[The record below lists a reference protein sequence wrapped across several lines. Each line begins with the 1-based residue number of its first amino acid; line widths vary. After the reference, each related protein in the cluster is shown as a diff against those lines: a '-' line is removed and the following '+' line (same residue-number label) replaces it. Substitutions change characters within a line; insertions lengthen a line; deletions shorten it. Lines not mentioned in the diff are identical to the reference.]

1 MTTLEATETPTPSER
16 RFKPP
21 AWNNLAARFGIVVIW
36 ALMIVFFSIWDSP
49 NFFRASTFQ
58 TIFGSQAILLIL
70 ALALMIPLIVGEFD
84 LSIVGTMSVALSLT
98 GYLNVLHHW
107 SIAAAVVVALLAGVV
122 IGLINA
128 FFVIIVGVDSIV
140 VTLGAGTLW
149 TGVGYAIYSTT
160 IPNIS
165 LGLVNFATN
174 KIFGLPYVFYYA
186 LLLMLVMWYVIAYT
200 PLGRY
205 LYFVGANRNVSLLSG
220 IPVDRIRAGS
230 LILSGL
236 LSGAAGILLAGTL
249 GSSSPSVSDSY
260 LLPAFAAVFL
270 GTTTIN
276 PGRFNPI
283 GTFVAVYFL
292 ITGITGLELHGL
304 TGWIEDVFYG
314 GSLVIAVALSHL
326 AARRRREDTA

>member
-1 MTTLEATETPTPSER
+1 MTTLEATDTQTPTEP
-16 RFKPP
+16 RFRVP
-21 AWNNLAARFGIVVIW
+21 AWNTLAARFGIVVIW
-36 ALMIVFFSIWDSP
+36 ALMIVFFSVWDSP

-58 TIFGSQAILLIL
+58 TIFGSQAVLLIL

-84 LSIVGTMSVALSLT
+84 LSIVGTMSVALSLV

-107 SIAAAVVVALLAGVV
+107 SIVAAVVVALLAGIV

-128 FFVIIVGVDSIV
+128 FFVIVVGVDSIV

-174 KIFGLPYVFYYA
+174 KLFGLPYVFYYA
-186 LLLMLVMWYVIAYT
+186 VLLMLVMWYVIAYT

-230 LILSGL
+230 LILSGFL
-236 LSGAAGILLAGTL
+236 CGGAGVLLAGTL